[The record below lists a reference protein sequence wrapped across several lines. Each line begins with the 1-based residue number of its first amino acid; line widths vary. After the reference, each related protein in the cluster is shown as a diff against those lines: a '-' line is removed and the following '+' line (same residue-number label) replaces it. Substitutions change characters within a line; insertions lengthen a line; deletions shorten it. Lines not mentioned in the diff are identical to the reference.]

1 MLKVLLVDDE
11 PFILQGL
18 KLLVDWEN
26 EGFRVAGTAA
36 NGMEALAFLKKEKV
50 DLVIADIK
58 MPRMTGLEL
67 LEHIRKEKI
76 SDAYFVILSGYAEF
90 SFAQQAI
97 QNDCT
102 DYLLKPVDSE
112 ILCKVLNKVLALHNR
127 EELDHEKNRIHVFCT
142 VKTEGKTGVEMEA
155 LTGVQVTLLT
165 IYDMCKAI
173 DKHMVMSEIHLVEKT
188 GGKSGDFRFED
199 ET

>member
-142 VKTEGKTGVEMEA
+142 VKTER
-155 LTGVQVTLLT
+155 
-165 IYDMCKAI
+165 
-173 DKHMVMSEIHLVEKT
+173 EI
-188 GGKSGDFRFED
+188 
-199 ET
+199 